1 MSNPSNIKFAN
12 CIVRPRIVGRAFIFS
27 VGIIGRRVTTLF
39 PLAIVFQ
46 YVAAKIL
53 LQRWIRDYRLKTDSA
68 EMVTV

>member
-1 MSNPSNIKFAN
+1 M
-12 CIVRPRIVGRAFIFS
+12 GRAFIFPL
-27 VGIIGRRVTTLF
+27 GIIGRRVTTLL

-53 LQRWIRDYRLKTDSA
+53 VQRWIRDDRLATNSP